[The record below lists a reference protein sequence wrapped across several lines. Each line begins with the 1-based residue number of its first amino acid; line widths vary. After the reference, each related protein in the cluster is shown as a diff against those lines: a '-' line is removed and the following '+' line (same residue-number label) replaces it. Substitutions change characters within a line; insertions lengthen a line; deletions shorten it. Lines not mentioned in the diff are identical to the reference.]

1 MLISSLIYSCELAH
15 SHSQNGILL
24 LCISRTEETSST
36 PVLGGV
42 VSRYSSHEKDLKKV
56 MREILYFLCSRS
68 LPFQNIDGNSAQSA
82 SVPLSSPHH
91 GCIEYMH
98 SSSAFASL
106 ALTRLVEYR
115 FRSRRTLPWNQLKLS
130 MRTRL
135 RPSSLSAFLQA
146 AFIQRSSTVFP
157 SRKLSKYESVLHA
170 VRRRA

>member
-68 LPFQNIDGNSAQSA
+68 LPFQNIDGNTAQSA

-98 SSSAFASL
+98 SSSAFASTC
-106 ALTRLVEYR
+106 ADETRGISLPFSQDASLEPTETQYANEITTVES
-115 FRSRRTLPWNQLKLS
+115 FRLPTGCIHPTQLDCISFKE
-130 MRTRL
+130 
-135 RPSSLSAFLQA
+135 AFQ
-146 AFIQRSSTVFP
+146 I
-157 SRKLSKYESVLHA
+157 
-170 VRRRA
+170 